1 MAHPKGSSV
10 TLPRNRWPEALRD
23 FLIGRSTVTVEDV
36 AYAALRSPGGYHPDA
51 DAIVWARASLAG
63 LKWRQTGRGAVWRRP
78 AKA

>member
-36 AYAALRSPGGYHPDA
+36 ERRRGPK
-51 DAIVWARASLAG
+51 ASI
-63 LKWRQTGRGAVWRRP
+63 P
-78 AKA
+78 SH